1 MELEKLEEWFGEKL
15 PELLEDSSEY
25 PIFLVA
31 TRNKPGALTM
41 NVTEEQARELQ
52 EMCRELDL
60 SIRVAKGRVSKPG
73 VAVGERP
80 EHDQRCAFIARDDER
95 FKVLEES
102 EGRFYGFSDRAVG
115 EFLGFPESAIKF
127 FEQNEQP
134 GMESKKRILEE
145 KPEERELLALTTF
158 IPSPD
163 ALEEAIEI
171 GRKRKMQ
178 LEEFD
183 SENGSHLGEQFI
195 EKRMKDSL
203 Y

>member
-1 MELEKLEEWFGEKL
+1 MNVEKLEKWFGEKL

-31 TRNKPGALTM
+31 IGEKPGALTM
-41 NVTEEQARELQ
+41 NVTEKQARELQ

-60 SIRVAKGRVSKPG
+60 SIRITEGRVSKPD
-73 VAVGERP
+73 VAIGERP
-80 EHDQRCAFIARDDER
+80 EHDQKCAFIARDNDR
-95 FKVLEES
+95 FEILEES

-127 FEQNEQP
+127 FEEHEQP
-134 GMESKKRILEE
+134 GMKSKKRILEE
-145 KPEERELLALTTF
+145 KPKERKLLALTTF

-171 GRKRKMQ
+171 GRKRKKQ

-183 SENGSHLGEQFI
+183 RETGSGLGEQFI